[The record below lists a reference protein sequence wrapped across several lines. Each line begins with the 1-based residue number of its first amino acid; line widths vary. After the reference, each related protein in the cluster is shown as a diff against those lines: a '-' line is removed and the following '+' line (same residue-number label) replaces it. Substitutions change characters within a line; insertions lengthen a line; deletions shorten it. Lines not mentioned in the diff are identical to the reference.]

1 MNRGQLL
8 TAARRRLE
16 AAGIEEG
23 SLEGEVLLR
32 HVLDISRAGLFA
44 GLDSELTPGQAI
56 AIERLLERRLKG
68 EPTAYITG
76 RREFY
81 GLDFR
86 VDRNVLIPRPE
97 SELLVEKAIGL
108 AREHR
113 LSLIADIGTGSGAIA
128 VSLAVVLPDVT
139 IYATDISAAGLEL
152 ARENVRY
159 HGVEGRISFLRGNL
173 LEPLPGP
180 VDMIV
185 ANLPYVRRS
194 DLPPGGPLSYEPAL
208 ALDGGEDGL
217 EVLRLICGQAGG
229 KLRPD
234 GFLLLEIGQ
243 GQAGQVADLL
253 NQVFPSSRIE
263 VDRDL
268 AGIERLVSVRLT
280 EQRVQC

>member
-1 MNRGQLL
+1 MNRGQVL

-16 AAGIEEG
+16 AAGIEEA

-86 VDRNVLIPRPE
+86 VDRNALIPRPE

-108 AREHR
+108 ARRHR
-113 LSLIADIGTGSGAIA
+113 VSLIADIGTGSGAIA
-128 VSLAVVLPDVT
+128 VSLAVSLPDAT

-152 ARENVRY
+152 ARENARY
-159 HGVEGRISFLRGNL
+159 HGVQGRISFLQGNL

-268 AGIERLVSVRLT
+268 AGIERLLSVRLT